1 MELFP
6 NMNCIHVSGMFKR
19 RSIVPAA
26 LTILIVVALFTAR
39 DATGCLIPATA
50 ERPIVSQAGK
60 VKRLQAKTHHLQRL
74 VQRPLTRVTR
84 DIRLV
89 PPNKRAGKLNYW
101 RRQVARIRRH
111 HATVPE
117 WPWGKLAGCES
128 GRRWSYNGSSNY
140 DGGIQFHPGTWSSFK
155 LPGYP
160 RYAWQASPRMQ
171 VLAGERVL
179 ASQGWGAWPACSRAL
194 GLR

>member
-1 MELFP
+1 
-6 NMNCIHVSGMFKR
+6 MNVRLETNKR
-19 RSIVPAA
+19 RAIIPAV
-26 LTILIVVALFTAR
+26 LMILIIVALFTAR
-39 DATGCLIPATA
+39 DAAGCLIPA
-50 ERPIVSQAGK
+50 ERPGKSQAWK

-89 PPNKRAGKLNYW
+89 SPNKRAGKLAYW
-101 RRQVARIRRH
+101 RRQVARIRH
-111 HATVPE
+111 YHATVPE
-117 WPWGKLAGCES
+117 YPWGVLSACES
-128 GRRWSYNGSSNY
+128 NRRWSYNGSSGF

-155 LPGYP
+155 LAGYP

-171 VLAGERVL
+171 VLAGGRVL

>member
-1 MELFP
+1 MR
-6 NMNCIHVSGMFKR
+6 KR

-26 LTILIVVALFTAR
+26 LITLIIVALLAAR
-39 DATGCLIPATA
+39 DATGCLIPAGA
-50 ERPIVSQAGK
+50 ERPIKSQAWKVGK
-60 VKRLQAKTHHLQRL
+60 IQSKTHHLQRL
-74 VQRPLTRVTR
+74 ASRPQTRVSR

-89 PPNKRAGKLNYW
+89 PPRKRGGKLAYW
-101 RRQVARIRRH
+101 RNQLARIRRH

-117 WPWGKLAGCES
+117 WPWRRLAECES
-128 GRRWSYNGSSNY
+128 GRHWSYNGSSGY

-155 LPGYP
+155 LARYP
-160 RYAWQASPRMQ
+160 RFAWQASPRMQ
-171 VLAGERVL
+171 VLVGRRVL